1 MAKPTFFDSAADF
14 RVWLER
20 HHATETE
27 LLVGFRKVGT
37 GDPNM
42 TWSQS
47 VDEALC
53 FGWIDGVTRR
63 IDDATYSV
71 RFTPRRPNSIWSA
84 VNLRKVEALIAEA
97 RMRPAGLRV
106 YEARNPAKEK
116 VYSFEQERPAE
127 LDAAELAALRATAAT
142 WAYFESTPPG
152 YRKTVIHWITTAKQP
167 ATRAKRFAQLLDA
180 CANGKRLK

>member
-1 MAKPTFFDSAADF
+1 MGTPTFFDSAADF
-14 RVWLER
+14 RAWLER
-20 HHATETE
+20 NHATEAE

-37 GDPNM
+37 GSPNM
-42 TWSQS
+42 TWPES

-63 IDDATYSV
+63 IDGSTYSV

-84 VNLRKVEALIAEA
+84 VNLRKVEALVAEG

-116 VYSFEQERPAE
+116 VYSFEQEHPAE
-127 LDAAELAALRATAAT
+127 LDAHELAALKARPAT

-167 ATRAKRFAQLLDA
+167 ATRTKRFASFLQA
-180 CANGKRLK
+180 CSEGRRLK